1 MIRLFRWGALA
12 VFLLV
17 LSTPP
22 RASGQEEGD
31 LLIIT
36 EPPPT
41 PETEVTEPG
50 VAEPGL
56 TEPESPPPADDPPKP
71 APSKPKAGQLRV
83 GAGVGLGF
91 GSDLITVGLA
101 PQVSYIFK
109 KIVEPGVSVRY
120 QYTNDRFVIPNA
132 SWHTFGT
139 SLFVRLYPIS
149 TLFLLV
155 EGELIN
161 TGFRQGD
168 FKSGRTNYGN
178 LFLGGGYLMGV
189 GRGAFI
195 AVSLKVNVF
204 RNDFYPTNIP
214 IFGVGAGFAF

>member
-1 MIRLFRWGALA
+1 MIRLLCWEALT
-12 VFLLV
+12 VFVLL

-31 LLIIT
+31 ARIIA

-41 PETEVTEPG
+41 PEPE
-50 VAEPGL
+50 VAEPGV
-56 TEPESPPPADDPPKP
+56 TEPESPPPADAPPVLP
-71 APSKPKAGQLRV
+71 PSKPKAGQLRV
-83 GAGVGLGF
+83 AAGIGLGG
-91 GSDLITVGLA
+91 GSDLITVGIA

-120 QYTNDRFVIPNA
+120 QYTNDRLVIPNA
-132 SWHTFGT
+132 SWHTVGT

-149 TLFLLV
+149 SLFLLV

-161 TGFRQGD
+161 TGFVQGD
-168 FKSGRTNYGN
+168 FKSGRRNYGN

-189 GRGAFI
+189 GRGAFV

>member
-1 MIRLFRWGALA
+1 M
-12 VFLLV
+12 
-17 LSTPP
+17 
-22 RASGQEEGD
+22 
-31 LLIIT
+31 
-36 EPPPT
+36 
-41 PETEVTEPG
+41 
-50 VAEPGL
+50 
-56 TEPESPPPADDPPKP
+56 
-71 APSKPKAGQLRV
+71 
-83 GAGVGLGF
+83 
-91 GSDLITVGLA
+91 
-101 PQVSYIFK
+101 
-109 KIVEPGVSVRY
+109 
-120 QYTNDRFVIPNA
+120 IPNA

-189 GRGAFI
+189 GRGAFVI
-195 AVSLKVNVF
+195 VSLKVNVF

-214 IFGVGAGFAF
+214 IFGVGAGFGGRKRKAISQEVRIRNQP